1 MKKLTIALSIL
12 VSLATATAFGQKV
25 NVDWDKSASFSD
37 LKTYTW
43 AKGTPAPNQLVDE
56 RITKA
61 IDGQLAAK
69 GLQKVES
76 GNNPDLIVTYA
87 AAVGSQ
93 TQLNTNNM
101 GGYGPWR
108 YGWGGAGGM
117 STTTVQQI
125 PVGQLVVELGDVKN
139 KNLLWRA
146 TAFRYAQR

>member
-1 MKKLTIALSIL
+1 
-12 VSLATATAFGQKV
+12 
-25 NVDWDKSASFSD
+25 
-37 LKTYTW
+37 
-43 AKGTPAPNQLVDE
+43 
-56 RITKA
+56 
-61 IDGQLAAK
+61 
-69 GLQKVES
+69 LQKVES

-146 TAFRYAQR
+146 TASDTLSDKAEKNEKKINNAVAKMFKKYPPPTKK